1 MYLNCSPTL
10 GWMSAG
16 SESGKMGVGINPNER
31 ERAPGFPWG
40 AVTGRDALP
49 MALGSESAPSTA
61 LQEGPQQSASL
72 HRGALRRSEK
82 TTTATKRNERE
93 TLCCEACML
102 FQLV

>member
-16 SESGKMGVGINPNER
+16 SGQMGVGIDAGER
-31 ERAPGFPWG
+31 ERAPPLPRG

-49 MALGSESAPSTA
+49 TAPGSESAPSTA

-82 TTTATKRNERE
+82 TTTATQRNERE